1 VDLVVVCTIRAET
14 TLMRG
19 SSYPEIKVENR
30 AKFTIFSVIRP
41 VSTPAKNSATSLTE
55 MPERTILMPCILDHC
70 CSMRRDAKTGLF
82 WGSCFMQIFYM
93 TLDMM

>member
-41 VSTPAKNSATSLTE
+41 VSTPASL
-55 MPERTILMPCILDHC
+55 PSKKI
-70 CSMRRDAKTGLF
+70 
-82 WGSCFMQIFYM
+82 
-93 TLDMM
+93 